1 MAAMIQGFM
10 LGTIFGMFLEL
21 ACIALTMEKKG
32 LNNMKQVNVTE
43 ITVQDC
49 IDMFEKKNMYT
60 VIDGGKIVGFV
71 STTELKGEK

>member
-1 MAAMIQGFM
+1 
-10 LGTIFGMFLEL
+10 
-21 ACIALTMEKKG
+21 
-32 LNNMKQVNVTE
+32 MKQVNERE
-43 ITVQDC
+43 ITIQDC

>member
-1 MAAMIQGFM
+1 MIQVN
-10 LGTIFGMFLEL
+10 
-21 ACIALTMEKKG
+21 EK
-32 LNNMKQVNVTE
+32 E
-43 ITVQDC
+43 ITIQDC

>member
-1 MAAMIQGFM
+1 MIQVNERET
-10 LGTIFGMFLEL
+10 TI
-21 ACIALTMEKKG
+21 
-32 LNNMKQVNVTE
+32 
-43 ITVQDC
+43 QDC